1 MDTNQLDSVVQ
12 LIKALSEAE
21 QATVLRLLMQD
32 RSAQTELVGD
42 VEHHLRAYEGQYQ
55 MSSDEF
61 YRRFQAGELGD
72 SADFFEWNTYY
83 EMARDSQLPHQGAA

>member
-1 MDTNQLDSVVQ
+1 MDTNQLDLVVQ
-12 LIKALSEAE
+12 LVKALSQAE

-42 VEHHLRAYEGQYQ
+42 VEQRLRTYEGQYQ

-83 EMARDSQLPHQGAA
+83 EMLIESQAA

>member
-1 MDTNQLDSVVQ
+1 MNISRLDSVIE
-12 LIKALSEAE
+12 LIKSLSVEDR
-21 QATVLRLLMQD
+21 ATVLHLLMSD
-32 RSAQTELVGD
+32 RSISAAPIGEMEQQ
-42 VEHHLRAYEGQYQ
+42 LRTYEAQYQ

-83 EMARDSQLPHQGAA
+83 EMLMGDRAA

>member
-1 MDTNQLDSVVQ
+1 MNTSRIDSVIE
-12 LIKALSEAE
+12 LIKSLSVEE
-21 QATVLRLLMQD
+21 RATVLHLLMGD
-32 RSAQTELVGD
+32 RAIPAAPIAEMEQQ
-42 VEHHLRAYEGQYQ
+42 LRAYEAQYG

-83 EMARDSQLPHQGAA
+83 EMLMGDRVA